1 MINLVSNALT
11 HGLAGRND
19 GVVQLRAQDAAD
31 GKSVVLTV
39 SDNGRGIAPEHLG
52 HVFDPF
58 FHYQTLGQGGSGLG
72 LAVSHRIVSSHSG
85 WTHQS
90 QLGAGAGRIE
100 FELTIP
106 KVAPQVVN

>member
-1 MINLVSNALT
+1 ME
-11 HGLAGRND
+11 
-19 GVVQLRAQDAAD
+19 LRAEEAAD

-52 HVFDPF
+52 QVFDPF
-58 FHYQTLGQGGSGLG
+58 FTTKLGQGGSGLG
-72 LAVSHRIVSSHSG
+72 LAVSHRIVSRI
-85 WTHQS
+85 
-90 QLGAGAGRIE
+90 LGGRIKVSSVPGQGAE